1 MHLEAA
7 RKDSAVHVSLSSDSL
22 FKQPGA
28 WQLHPRKPGK
38 NSGEAIKLPTTDRKL
53 CHLFKSAM
61 LRKARRHARAVRR
74 ASEGVYIRAT
84 ISCQHDYSEK
94 FQVSLQPLPFSTNGV
109 EPLILQAI

>member
-28 WQLHPRKPGK
+28 REPQPRKPGR
-38 NSGEAIKLPTTDRKL
+38 NFGEAIKLPTTDRKL

-61 LRKARRHARAVRR
+61 LRKARRHAEAVRR

-84 ISCQHDYSEK
+84 FSCQHDYNEKNRSE
-94 FQVSLQPLPFSTNGV
+94 P
-109 EPLILQAI
+109 EPAAVFNKWARALDSAS

>member
-1 MHLEAA
+1 MSLEAA

-28 WQLHPRKPGK
+28 LQLHPRKPGK
-38 NSGEAIKLPTTDRKL
+38 NFGEAIKLPTTDRKL

-74 ASEGVYIRAT
+74 ASGGYIFGRPFRVNT
-84 ISCQHDYSEK
+84 ITTKNIAPGQTGRC
-94 FQVSLQPLPFSTNGV
+94 FQQMGSNP
-109 EPLILQAI
+109 